1 MNARVVPVLV
11 AVLALAGGV
20 LPARGQSLTPAP
32 NSPSQTVNNV
42 GFDQN
47 LGTQL
52 PLATRFVD
60 DNGRE
65 IALAELFG
73 NRPVIL
79 VPGYYGCPLL
89 CSQVLNNLVRA
100 FRGMTETAGKDF
112 TVVAYSIN
120 PEEKPELASRKK
132 AAYLE
137 KYGRTEGA
145 SGWHFLT
152 GPAGSIDTLSKAIGF
167 RYTYDPV
174 KKVYSHAAGIVFATP
189 DGRLSRY
196 YYGLDYPVRDVEHEL
211 AESRKGRIGTPLRK
225 LLLLCYDYDAA
236 TGKYTLSILRVMRL
250 LGSLTA
256 VSLLGYIGV
265 MFLRDRRMAAR
276 PGGGSPAAPAGE
288 PDRSGRE
295 DWESDRDQN
304 P

>member
-1 MNARVVPVLV
+1 VKARVVSVLV
-11 AVLALAGGV
+11 VVLALAPLTV
-20 LPARGQSLTPAP
+20 PVWGQSLTPTA
-32 NSPSQTVNNV
+32 NTPSQTVNSV

-47 LGTQL
+47 LGKQL

-60 DNGRE
+60 DDGRE

-89 CSQVLNNLVRA
+89 CSQVLNNLVRT
-100 FRGMTETAGKDF
+100 FRGMNETAGKDF

-120 PEEKPELASRKK
+120 PEEKAELASRKK

-137 KYGRTEGA
+137 RYGRSEGA

-152 GPAGSIDTLSKAIGF
+152 GTADSIEVLSKALGF

-211 AESRKGRIGTPLRK
+211 TESRKGRIGTPLRR

-256 VSLLGYIGV
+256 VSLLGYISF
-265 MFLRDRRMAAR
+265 MFLRDRRTAAR
-276 PGGGSPAAPAGE
+276 PGGKFPTAPAGE
-288 PDRSGRE
+288 PDQPGGE
-295 DWESDRDQN
+295 DRESDRDQN
-304 P
+304 A

>member
-1 MNARVVPVLV
+1 MKARIVSVLTVVLSLAALTLPV
-11 AVLALAGGV
+11 
-20 LPARGQSLTPAP
+20 RGQSLTPTA
-32 NSPSQTVNNV
+32 NTPSKTVNSV

-47 LGTQL
+47 LGKQL

-60 DNGRE
+60 DDGRE

-89 CSQVLNNLVRA
+89 CSQVLNNLVRT
-100 FRGMTETAGKDF
+100 FRGMNETAGKDF
-112 TVVAYSIN
+112 TVIAYSIN

-137 KYGRTEGA
+137 RYGRPEGA

-152 GPAGSIDTLSKAIGF
+152 GRPDSIDVLSKALGF

-174 KKVYSHAAGIVFATP
+174 KKVYSHAAGIVFVTP

-211 AESRKGRIGTPLRK
+211 AGSRKGRIGTPLRR

-236 TGKYTLSILRVMRL
+236 TGKYTLSILRVIRL
-250 LGSLTA
+250 LGSLTV
-256 VSLLGYIGV
+256 VSLLGYIGI
-265 MFLRDRRMAAR
+265 MFLRDRRTAAR
-276 PGGGSPAAPAGE
+276 PDGTSPAAPAGE
-288 PDRSGRE
+288 PDQPGGEDRE
-295 DWESDRDQN
+295 FDRDQN